1 MQHSDPPPL
10 TAPASITEADK
21 TTASVDQ
28 VSTSPGPIKA
38 SKKRRMWGEI
48 QRYFVVLVG
57 VILAALGYSLFQV
70 PYNIAAGGIGGLSI
84 IINHFTGWPVGTLY
98 LIMNVPLLILG
109 YFHLGRWPFVIRTIL
124 AVIIFSIAT
133 DLFVAYLPAML
144 GNHPLTKDILLNA
157 IYAGLVGGVGGG
169 LVYQA
174 GGTIGGTGIIGR
186 IIQQKTGAPLS
197 QVYLY
202 TDGVIILTAGAVFGW
217 EIALYALLTLVLAGM
232 ASDYTLEG
240 PSSVRTATIITNQPD
255 ALAHA
260 LIAGLGRGVSQWPI
274 TGGYTGQTH
283 AMLICT
289 IYRPQVNDLKQIV
302 SQVDPTAFVT
312 IGVAHQAFGR
322 GFHPLKRTFDFLY
335 LDPMRNE
342 ARRRLDPRLLA
353 SFSGF
358 VTVACRRLR
367 QLLSPAHVFF

>member
-1 MQHSDPPPL
+1 MQHSDPAPLNTPPP
-10 TAPASITEADK
+10 APAVEQAAAPLNQDARPAAGK
-21 TTASVDQ
+21 M
-28 VSTSPGPIKA
+28 
-38 SKKRRMWGEI
+38 RRIWGEV
-48 QRYFVVLVG
+48 QRYLIILIG

-70 PYNIAAGGIGGLSI
+70 PYDIAAGGIGGVSI

-109 YFHLGRWPFVIRTIL
+109 YFYLGRWPFVIRTIL
-124 AVIIFSIAT
+124 AVFIFSIAT
-133 DLFVAYLPAML
+133 DLFVAYLPAVL
-144 GNHPLTKDILLNA
+144 GNYPLTKDILLNA
-157 IYAGLVGGVGGG
+157 LYAGLVGGVGGG

-240 PSSVRTATIITNQPD
+240 PSSVRTATIITNQPEI
-255 ALAHA
+255 LARA

-274 TGGYTGQTH
+274 TGSYTGQTH

-312 IGVAHQAFGR
+312 IGVAHQAFGK
-322 GFHPLKRTFDFLY
+322 GFHPLK
-335 LDPMRNE
+335 
-342 ARRRLDPRLLA
+342 
-353 SFSGF
+353 
-358 VTVACRRLR
+358 
-367 QLLSPAHVFF
+367 